1 MGYTHYGNYFGVTCY
16 DSHVVGV
23 VSIFHVTK
31 KKNHF
36 FLSTFDFAYT
46 HVKKLTKYGNGTYW
60 VFLTMWRLRKF
71 STLIVQKVIFS
82 LWQYLACLSME
93 NYSPLR
99 VERIMCKNFSNFII
113 RVRVR
118 VINTN
123 PNKVY
128 GEKDWEFF
136 LFHIWRVHIWGIPL

>member
-60 VFLTMWRLRKF
+60 VFLTF
-71 STLIVQKVIFS
+71 FFIFS
-82 LWQYLACLSME
+82 
-93 NYSPLR
+93 
-99 VERIMCKNFSNFII
+99 FFIFYFHFF

-128 GEKDWEFF
+128 GEKD
-136 LFHIWRVHIWGIPL
+136 